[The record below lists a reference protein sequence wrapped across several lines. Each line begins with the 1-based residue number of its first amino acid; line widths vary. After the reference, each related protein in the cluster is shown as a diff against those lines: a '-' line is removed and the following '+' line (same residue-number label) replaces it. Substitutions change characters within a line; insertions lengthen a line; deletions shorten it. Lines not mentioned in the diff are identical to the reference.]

1 VIRAELASSS
11 LSLNSYD
18 RIAQLYDQD
27 MGQNVSGKDIDFYV
41 RAGVMARGQ
50 VLELGCGT
58 GRIALPLIRAGCA
71 VVGVDASLKM
81 LQQMKR
87 KADQLAA
94 EERQRLLMGCMNMA
108 SLALN
113 SKFALILCP
122 YSAISYLIDETDFGN
137 FLNAVRRCLKR
148 TGRFILDIFAP
159 RADVLCL
166 PDEHV
171 FFDYR
176 REIADGLFL
185 ERRKTI
191 EKDLSARK
199 NRITRYYSLV
209 GHGGSVLEEFSTRE
223 TIRYYFQTE
232 LKLLLQ
238 SHGFEVLGEYGDFEG
253 QPFHDQAQMMVF
265 VCGVPS

>member
-1 VIRAELASSS
+1 MRPERAFSSS
-11 LSLNSYD
+11 HLDSYD
-18 RIAQLYDQD
+18 RIAPLYDQD
-27 MGQNVSGKDIDFYV
+27 MGRNVSGKDIDFYV
-41 RAGVMARGQ
+41 RAGVLANGP

-58 GRIALPLIRAGCA
+58 GRIALPLTQAGCT
-71 VVGVDASLKM
+71 VVGVDRSLPM
-81 LQQMKR
+81 LEQMKR

-94 EERQRLLMGCMNMA
+94 KERQHLLMGCMNMA

-113 SKFALILCP
+113 SKFDLILCP
-122 YSAISYLIDETDFGN
+122 YSAISYLIGETDLGN
-137 FLNAVRRCLKR
+137 CLSAVRRSLKN
-148 TGRFILDIFAP
+148 TGKFIVDLFVP
-159 RADVLCL
+159 RSELLGL
-166 PDEHV
+166 PDEQV

-191 EKDLSARK
+191 EKNLSARK
-199 NRITRYYSLV
+199 NRITRYYCLI
-209 GHGGSVLEEFSTRE
+209 GPGGSVREEFSTQE

-238 SHGFEVLGEYGDFEG
+238 SHGFEVLSEYGGFEG

>member
-1 VIRAELASSS
+1 MRPELASPCPHD
-11 LSLNSYD
+11 NSYD

-27 MGQNVSGKDIDFYV
+27 MGRNVSGKDIDFYV
-41 RAGVMARGQ
+41 QAGVMAGGQ

-58 GRIALPLIRAGCA
+58 GRIALPLTQAGCT
-71 VVGVDASLKM
+71 VVGIDISLPM

-87 KADQLAA
+87 KADQLN
-94 EERQRLLMGCMNMA
+94 ERERQRLLMSCMNMA
-108 SLALN
+108 SLAFD
-113 SKFALILCP
+113 SEFALILCP
-122 YSAISYLIDETDFGN
+122 YSAISYLLDETDLAN
-137 FLNAVRRCLKR
+137 CLNAVKRSLKR
-148 TGRFILDIFAP
+148 SGRFILDIFVP
-159 RADVLCL
+159 RSDLLCL
-166 PDEHV
+166 PDKQV

-176 REIADGLFL
+176 REISDGLFL

-191 EKDLSARK
+191 EKDHYARK
-199 NRITRYYSLV
+199 NRITRYYRLI
-209 GHGGSVLEEFSTRE
+209 GQGGSVLEEFSTRE

-253 QPFHDQAQMMVF
+253 QPFHDQSQMMVF